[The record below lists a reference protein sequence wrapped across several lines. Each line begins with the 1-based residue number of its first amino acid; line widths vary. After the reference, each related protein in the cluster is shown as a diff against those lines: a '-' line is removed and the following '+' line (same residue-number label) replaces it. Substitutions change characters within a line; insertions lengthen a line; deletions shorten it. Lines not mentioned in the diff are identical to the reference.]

1 VLPKELE
8 NIFEEYTEDD
18 YSFFLSKAN
27 AEREFGFDFQLQVQG
42 INEKDEI
49 SQTWTVETVGY
60 RKSQLF
66 FGWADYLKISTDSPL
81 LWEFTDTHS
90 ELYFSGKVKNP
101 EKLFV
106 DLYKT
111 HKSLFRKYQSLY
123 LPFSEEALCSGDVP
137 YSNGQIAKGP
147 RKLLEHYAT
156 CLKQNGLNYS
166 IVGEWRPTVGDGFE
180 NVSNSEDLQVLFLGD
195 TYVIAEKFIF
205 RKHNQNS
212 R

>member
-18 YSFFLSKAN
+18 YSLFLIKAT
-27 AEREFGFDFQLQVQG
+27 AEPEFSFDFQLQVQD
-42 INEKDEI
+42 INQKGEI

-60 RKSQLF
+60 RKCQLF
-66 FGWADYLKISTDSPL
+66 FGWADFLKISTDNPL
-81 LWEFTDTHS
+81 LWEFTDTHG
-90 ELYFSGKVKNP
+90 ELYFSGKIKNP

-111 HKSLFRKYQSLY
+111 HKTLFGKYQSLY
-123 LPFSEEALCSGDVP
+123 LPFSEEALSSGNVP
-137 YSNGQIAKGP
+137 YSNGQIAKGS
-147 RKLLEHYAT
+147 RKLLEHYAS

-166 IVGEWRPTVGDGFE
+166 IVGEWRSTVWDGFK
-180 NVSNSEDLQVLFLGD
+180 NVPESQDLQVLFLGD
-195 TYVIAEKFIF
+195 TYVIAEKFNF
-205 RKHNQNS
+205 RVHDENS